1 MKHATKK
8 ILDAAL
14 ELPEKEKFRVIEGLL
29 AVIEGE
35 TDPAA
40 EAAWADEI
48 ARRTHQIEH
57 GEVKPVPWDTVKKKA
72 AERIRGKRSA

>member
-1 MKHATKK
+1 MKQATKK

-14 ELPEKEKFRVIEGLL
+14 ELPEKEKIQVVEELL

-35 TDPAA
+35 TDPGA

-48 ARRTHQIEH
+48 ARRTHEITQ
-57 GEVKPVPWDTVKKKA
+57 GDVKPVPWSKVKKLA
-72 AERIRGKRSA
+72 AERIRGTR